1 MVAILQLL
9 GAFVANL
16 FTSRRRLASLVKT
29 GLRTRDC
36 LSTRLQP
43 TDRRRKLFASLT
55 DEPAPAANFKPLVFD
70 EFQTG
75 VDIHSPSRRRAHR
88 YWLKSYDQGRE
99 SFQGTEQHVIWLDE
113 E

>member
-1 MVAILQLL
+1 
-9 GAFVANL
+9 
-16 FTSRRRLASLVKT
+16 
-29 GLRTRDC
+29 
-36 LSTRLQP
+36 LQP
-43 TDRRRKLFASLT
+43 ADRRRKLFASLT

-113 E
+113 EPPLPIYVEALTRTMT